1 MTPRGTI
8 RRGSDAPAVVSQID
22 NLAAS
27 CRAGVARDLRSRGPE
42 GTRHSRLLLRGRGRA
57 QRQRR
62 PGGRVGEW
70 LSRKPSRGWTV
81 VAVFADTTAGEPT
94 AQPGAHRLVDSTPF
108 DGGRLPSELGGRH
121 AAWNRCAYRGD
132 RRTGDASVRRTQRAG
147 RSESGDALGS
157 MSAARGSRGPRGESP
172 RKRDACIATISVVSR
187 V

>member
-8 RRGSDAPAVVSQID
+8 RRRSDAPAVVFQID

-57 QRQRR
+57 TGSDGQVAAWASGCRGNQSRVDGGSCVRCRGSRR
-62 PGGRVGEW
+62 
-70 LSRKPSRGWTV
+70 
-81 VAVFADTTAGEPT
+81 AA
-94 AQPGAHRLVDSTPF
+94 AQPGAHRLVEQHAVRWRSAAFGTWWPTR
-108 DGGRLPSELGGRH
+108 GRESLRLP
-121 AAWNRCAYRGD
+121 GD
-132 RRTGDASVRRTQRAG
+132 WRTGDASVRRAQRAG